1 VFIKL
6 PLGVV
11 NCGIADPDI
20 VNKNVL
26 SLMLPRLSVALIAK
40 VDVILL
46 VTNDGVPDINPVL
59 DIDSPLG
66 NVPLNNVYVMV
77 VAGATADADS

>member
-26 SLMLPRLSVALIAK
+26 SLTLPRLSVALTAN
-40 VDVILL
+40 VDVVLL
-46 VTNDGVPDINPVL
+46 VTNVGVPDINPALVIAKPL
-59 DIDSPLG
+59 GSSPL
-66 NVPLNNVYVMV
+66 
-77 VAGATADADS
+77 SI